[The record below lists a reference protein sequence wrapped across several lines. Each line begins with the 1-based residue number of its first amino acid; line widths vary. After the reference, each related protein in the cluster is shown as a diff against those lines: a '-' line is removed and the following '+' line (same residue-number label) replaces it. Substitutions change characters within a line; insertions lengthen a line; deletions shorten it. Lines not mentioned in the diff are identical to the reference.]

1 MIRYIKMYSTNRKN
15 ITFYEDKRSNRWL
28 LYNENNEKH
37 TSILILIEN
46 IYVIVLDRTTVDIY
60 VGT

>member
-46 IYVIVLDRTTVDIY
+46 IYVIVLDMTTVDIY

>member
-1 MIRYIKMYSTNRKN
+1 MRIKGQTDGYCIMK
-15 ITFYEDKRSNRWL
+15 IMRSIVC
-28 LYNENNEKH
+28 
-37 TSILILIEN
+37 ILILIEN